1 MATASENYKLVTD
14 YYESFGEGGPEGLAR
29 MLSFFAE
36 GKTNYT
42 AGNSEFA
49 GTQNSPAES
58 EKILHRILELNEG
71 NLEIVGMPTILLAG
85 DAMVAV
91 LLKERHKRAG
101 KPEIIV
107 PRLCVYEIADGKLSR
122 SFIWQLEAE
131 AYDAYYPRP

>member
-14 YYESFGEGGPEGLAR
+14 YYESFGEGGPEGLTR

-49 GTQNSPAES
+49 GTQNSTAES
-58 EKILHRILELNEG
+58 EKILHRIIERNEG

-85 DAMVAV
+85 DAMVEV
-91 LLKERHKRAG
+91 LLNENNKRT
-101 KPEIIV
+101 
-107 PRLCVYEIADGKLSR
+107 
-122 SFIWQLEAE
+122 
-131 AYDAYYPRP
+131 